1 MSLWVTRR
9 GAETMRLTLRT
20 LLAYLDDLLEP
31 GQSREIGE
39 KISES
44 GYASAL
50 VDRIREVMRRR
61 RLTAPDPKSPNSG
74 LDTNSIAEYL
84 DNTLDPDAVADVEKV
99 CLDSDVHLAEVAA
112 SHQILT
118 LVLGEPVDVP
128 ARTRERMYALG
139 PSGKPAGTGALVD
152 EEGDSQFDSDPSV
165 TIPARP
171 AAEESKSPSDANGES
186 FTKTIPDYLK
196 PVPLWRRMAPVA
208 VGVLVGAVWLT
219 VAYLDPSIPLGKSSD
234 NGNTIAQIDPGS
246 ELAISPED
254 SIADDPGLDA
264 NIGTTPEP
272 TPGEQ
277 SEPEVVAANK
287 PPRDIAQLNGFDP
300 DAKPGTTVATLPM
313 PNVPAP
319 KPGTELAST
328 TPQPVTPTLPDPSLP
343 NAGTSVAAATSP
355 TSVGSSVSAPSTTVP
370 VTTPTS
376 TPASK
381 PETVVTPTVPAPE
394 LLYTSREGVL
404 ARKTDEG
411 WLSMPHRTA
420 IRVGDRIASL
430 EPFSALLEVSSLD
443 LLIELKGGTVIE
455 YLGATE
461 DEQVSLQLLSGR
473 ISMQRRSSDT
483 KTEPIVIGL
492 RLMDEPCRITLQ
504 SQSALCGAELNMAEA
519 NAYEKD
525 LGEDR
530 YTGGLFVVNGRVGFV
545 GNLAGDVRLVGP
557 SWFPLTPVD
566 RRAMADSDEQ
576 PPLLTVPDWLDAGS
590 SRISS
595 TQRRYA
601 SRFQN
606 EIDEEQPLRDS
617 IPSIVKSKI
626 PAISELAVKTMA
638 TTSMHNDLVQ
648 VLAEAE
654 FLEARNAAIVGLRRW
669 LPAAAENRETM
680 RAALQR
686 HFPPDQ
692 VDTLYRL
699 LWGYS
704 EDDSHNPATSRLLV
718 DWLGHD
724 NQVIRQLAFDHV
736 YRLTGQRYDYRPINP
751 ANQRKVAVDRWYS
764 HLDRNDGKLLE

>member
-1 MSLWVTRR
+1 
-9 GAETMRLTLRT
+9 MRLTLRT
-20 LLAYLDDLLEP
+20 LLAYLDDLLEA

-139 PSGKPAGTGALVD
+139 PSGKPAGSGALVD

-165 TIPARP
+165 TIPSRH
-171 AAEESKSPSDANGES
+171 AAEESKPPNDTNGET

-208 VGVLVGAVWLT
+208 VGVLVGAVWLA
-219 VAYLDPSIPLGKSSD
+219 VAYVDPSIPLGKSSD
-234 NGNTIAQIDPGS
+234 DGNTVAQIDPGT
-246 ELAISPED
+246 ELAVSPED
-254 SIADDPGLDA
+254 SIGNDPGLEA
-264 NIGTTPEP
+264 AIGTTPEP
-272 TPGEQ
+272 TPGQQ

-287 PPRDIAQLNGFDP
+287 TPRDIAQLDGFDP
-300 DAKPGTTVATLPM
+300 DARPGTATVPM
-313 PNVPAP
+313 PAVPSP
-319 KPGTELAST
+319 QPETELAST
-328 TPQPVTPTLPDPSLP
+328 TPQPVTPTLPDPTP
-343 NAGTSVAAATSP
+343 PPVGTSVAAVTSP
-355 TSVGSSVSAPSTTVP
+355 PTVGSSVSAPSTTVAL
-370 VTTPTS
+370 T
-376 TPASK
+376 TPASVPVK
-381 PETVVTPTVPAPE
+381 PETVVVPTVPAPE
-394 LLYTSREGVL
+394 MLYTSREGVL

-411 WLSMPHRTA
+411 WLTMPHRTA
-420 IRVGDRIASL
+420 IRAGDRVASL
-430 EPFSALLEVSSLD
+430 EPFSALLEISSLD
-443 LLIELKGGTVIE
+443 LLIELKGGAVIE

-483 KTEPIVIGL
+483 KTEPIVVGL
-492 RLMDEPCRITLQ
+492 RLMDEPCRVTLQ

-545 GNLAGDVRLVGP
+545 GKLAGDVRLVGP

-566 RRAMADSDEQ
+566 RRAMAESDEQ
-576 PPLLTVPDWLDAGS
+576 PPLLTIPDWLDASS

-595 TQRRYA
+595 TQRRYS

-606 EIDEEQPLRDS
+606 EIDDEQPLRDS

-638 TTSMHNDLVQ
+638 TTSMHNNLVQ

-654 FLEARNAAIVGLRRW
+654 FLEARNAAIAGLRRW
-669 LPAAAENRETM
+669 LPAAPENRETM
-680 RAALQR
+680 RASLQR

-704 EDDSHNPATSRLLV
+704 EDDARNPATSRLLV

-724 NQVIRQLAFDHV
+724 SQVIRQLAFNHV
-736 YRLTGQRYDYRPINP
+736 YRLTGQRYDFRPINP
-751 ANQRKVAVDRWYS
+751 ANQRKVALDRWYS
-764 HLDRNDGKLLE
+764 HLERNDGKLLE

>member
-1 MSLWVTRR
+1 
-9 GAETMRLTLRT
+9 MRLTLRT
-20 LLAYLDDLLEP
+20 LLAYLDDLLEA

-139 PSGKPAGTGALVD
+139 PSGKPAGSGALVD

-165 TIPARP
+165 TIPSRH
-171 AAEESKSPSDANGES
+171 AAEESKPPNDTNGET

-208 VGVLVGAVWLT
+208 VGVLVGAVWLA
-219 VAYLDPSIPLGKSSD
+219 VAYVDPSIPLGKSSD
-234 NGNTIAQIDPGS
+234 DGNTVAQIDPGT
-246 ELAISPED
+246 ELAVSPED
-254 SIADDPGLDA
+254 SIGNDPGLEA
-264 NIGTTPEP
+264 AIGTTPEP
-272 TPGEQ
+272 TPGQQ
-277 SEPEVVAANK
+277 SEPAVVAANK
-287 PPRDIAQLNGFDP
+287 TPRDIAQLDGFDP
-300 DAKPGTTVATLPM
+300 DARPGTATVPM
-313 PNVPAP
+313 PAVPSP
-319 KPGTELAST
+319 QPETELAST
-328 TPQPVTPTLPDPSLP
+328 TPQPVTPTLPDPTP
-343 NAGTSVAAATSP
+343 PPVGTSVAAVTSP
-355 TSVGSSVSAPSTTVP
+355 PTVGSSVSAPSTTVAL
-370 VTTPTS
+370 T
-376 TPASK
+376 TPASVPVK
-381 PETVVTPTVPAPE
+381 PETVVVPTVPAPE
-394 LLYTSREGVL
+394 MLYTSREGVL

-411 WLSMPHRTA
+411 WLTMPHRTA
-420 IRVGDRIASL
+420 IRAGDRVASL
-430 EPFSALLEVSSLD
+430 EPFSALLEISSLD
-443 LLIELKGGTVIE
+443 LLIELKGGAVIE

-483 KTEPIVIGL
+483 KTEPIVVGL
-492 RLMDEPCRITLQ
+492 RLMDEPCRVTLQ

-545 GNLAGDVRLVGP
+545 GKLAGDVRLVGP

-566 RRAMADSDEQ
+566 RRAMAESDEQ
-576 PPLLTVPDWLDAGS
+576 PPLLTIPDWLDASS

-595 TQRRYA
+595 TQRRYS

-606 EIDEEQPLRDS
+606 EIDDEQPLRDS

-638 TTSMHNDLVQ
+638 TTSMHNNLVQ

-654 FLEARNAAIVGLRRW
+654 FLEARNAAIAGLRRW
-669 LPAAAENRETM
+669 LPAAPENRETM
-680 RAALQR
+680 RASLQR

-704 EDDSHNPATSRLLV
+704 EDDARNPATSRLLV

-724 NQVIRQLAFDHV
+724 SQVIRQLAFNHV
-736 YRLTGQRYDYRPINP
+736 YRLTGQRYDFRPINP
-751 ANQRKVAVDRWYS
+751 ANQRKVALDRWYS
-764 HLDRNDGKLLE
+764 HLERNDGKLLE

>member
-1 MSLWVTRR
+1 
-9 GAETMRLTLRT
+9 MRLTLRT
-20 LLAYLDDLLEP
+20 LLAYLDDLLEA

-44 GYASAL
+44 GYASTL

-84 DNTLDPDAVADVEKV
+84 DNTLEPDAVADVEKV

-139 PSGKPAGTGALVD
+139 PTTKPIKSSALVD
-152 EEGDSQFDSDPSV
+152 EEGDSQFDSDTSV
-165 TIPARP
+165 TIPSHP
-171 AAEESKSPSDANGES
+171 AAKESKSPSDTNGET

-208 VGVLVGAVWLT
+208 VGVLVGAVWLA
-219 VAYLDPSIPLGKSSD
+219 VVYVDPSIPLGKSLD
-234 NGNTIAQIDPGS
+234 NGNTVAQIDPGTDLEISS
-246 ELAISPED
+246 EGPISN
-254 SIADDPGLDA
+254 DPGLEA
-264 NIGTTPEP
+264 TIRTTPAQE
-272 TPGEQ
+272 
-277 SEPEVVAANK
+277 SEPEVVATDK
-287 PPRDIAQLNGFDP
+287 PSRDITQLNGYDP
-300 DAKPGTTVATLPM
+300 DAPPATTAATLPM
-313 PNVPAP
+313 PAVPSPQAD
-319 KPGTELAST
+319 TELAIT
-328 TPQPVTPTLPDPSLP
+328 TPQPATPTLPDPSP
-343 NAGTSVAAATSP
+343 PPVGTSVAAVTSP
-355 TSVGSSVSAPSTTVP
+355 VTVGSSVSAPSTTVST
-370 VTTPTS
+370 TTP
-376 TPASK
+376 AAVLNK
-381 PETVVTPTVPAPE
+381 PQTVVTPTVPAPE
-394 LLYTSREGVL
+394 LLYTSRDGVL
-404 ARKTDEG
+404 VRKTDEG
-411 WLSMPHRTA
+411 WLTMPHRTA
-420 IRVGDRIASL
+420 IRAGDRVASL
-430 EPFSALLEVSSLD
+430 EPFSALLEISSLD

-473 ISMQRRSSDT
+473 ISMQRRSPDT
-483 KTEPIVIGL
+483 NTERLVVGL
-492 RLMDEPCRITLQ
+492 HLLDEPCQVTLQ
-504 SQSALCGAELNMAEA
+504 SQSVLCGAELNMAEA
-519 NAYEKD
+519 NGYEKD

-530 YTGGLFVVNGRVGFV
+530 YTGGLFVVNGQVGFV
-545 GNLAGDVRLVGP
+545 GKLAGDVALTGP

-566 RRAMADSDEQ
+566 RRAMAESDEQ

-595 TQRRYA
+595 TQRRY
-601 SRFQN
+601 SKVFQN
-606 EIDEEQPLRDS
+606 EIDEEQPLKDS

-638 TTSMHNDLVQ
+638 TTSMHNELVQ
-648 VLAEAE
+648 ALAEAE
-654 FLEARNAAIVGLRRW
+654 FLEARNAAIAGLRRW
-669 LPAAAENRETM
+669 LPAAPENRETM

-686 HFPPDQ
+686 HFSPDQ

-704 EDDSHNPATSRLLV
+704 EDDARNPATSRLLV

-724 NQVIRQLAFDHV
+724 SQVIRQLAFNQV
-736 YRLTGQRYDYRPINP
+736 YRLTGQRYEFRSINP
-751 ANQRKVAVDRWYS
+751 ANQRKTALDRWYS
-764 HLDRNDGKLLE
+764 HLERNDGKLLE

>member
-1 MSLWVTRR
+1 
-9 GAETMRLTLRT
+9 MRLTLRT
-20 LLAYLDDLLEP
+20 LLAYLDDLLEA

-139 PSGKPAGTGALVD
+139 PSGKPAGSGALVD

-165 TIPARP
+165 TIPSRH
-171 AAEESKSPSDANGES
+171 AAEESKPPNDTNGET

-208 VGVLVGAVWLT
+208 VGVLVGAVWLA
-219 VAYLDPSIPLGKSSD
+219 VAYVDPSIPLGKSSD
-234 NGNTIAQIDPGS
+234 DGNTVAQIDPGT
-246 ELAISPED
+246 ELAVSPED
-254 SIADDPGLDA
+254 SIGNDPGLEA
-264 NIGTTPEP
+264 AIGTTPEP
-272 TPGEQ
+272 TPGQQ

-287 PPRDIAQLNGFDP
+287 TPRDIAQLDGFDP
-300 DAKPGTTVATLPM
+300 DARPGTATVPM
-313 PNVPAP
+313 PAVPSP
-319 KPGTELAST
+319 QPETELAST
-328 TPQPVTPTLPDPSLP
+328 TPQPVTPTLPDPTP
-343 NAGTSVAAATSP
+343 PPVGTSVAAVTSP
-355 TSVGSSVSAPSTTVP
+355 PTVGSSVSAPSTTVAL
-370 VTTPTS
+370 T
-376 TPASK
+376 TPASVPVK
-381 PETVVTPTVPAPE
+381 PETVVVPTVPAPE
-394 LLYTSREGVL
+394 MLYTSREGVL

-411 WLSMPHRTA
+411 WLTMPHRTA
-420 IRVGDRIASL
+420 IRAGDRVASL
-430 EPFSALLEVSSLD
+430 EPFSALLEISSLD
-443 LLIELKGGTVIE
+443 LLIELKGGAVIE

-461 DEQVSLQLLSGR
+461 DEQVSLQLLSGL

-483 KTEPIVIGL
+483 KTEPIVVGL
-492 RLMDEPCRITLQ
+492 RLMDEPCRVTLQ

-545 GNLAGDVRLVGP
+545 GKLAGDVRLVGP

-566 RRAMADSDEQ
+566 RRAMAESDEQ
-576 PPLLTVPDWLDAGS
+576 PPLLTIPDWLDASS

-595 TQRRYA
+595 TQRRYS

-606 EIDEEQPLRDS
+606 EIDDEQPLRDS

-638 TTSMHNDLVQ
+638 TTSMHNNLVQ

-654 FLEARNAAIVGLRRW
+654 FLEARNAAIAGLRRW
-669 LPAAAENRETM
+669 LPAAPENRETM
-680 RAALQR
+680 RASLQR

-704 EDDSHNPATSRLLV
+704 EDDARNPATSRLLV

-724 NQVIRQLAFDHV
+724 SQVIRQLAFNHV
-736 YRLTGQRYDYRPINP
+736 YRLTGQRYDFRPINP
-751 ANQRKVAVDRWYS
+751 ANQRKVALDRWYS
-764 HLDRNDGKLLE
+764 HLERNDGKLLE

>member
-1 MSLWVTRR
+1 
-9 GAETMRLTLRT
+9 MRLTLRT
-20 LLAYLDDLLEP
+20 LLAYLDDLLDA

-44 GYASAL
+44 GYASTL

-84 DNTLDPDAVADVEKV
+84 DNTLEPDAVADVEKV

-128 ARTRERMYALG
+128 TRTRERMYALG
-139 PSGKPAGTGALVD
+139 PTTKPIKSSTLVD
-152 EEGDSQFDSDPSV
+152 EEGDSQFDSDTSV
-165 TIPARP
+165 TIPSHP
-171 AAEESKSPSDANGES
+171 AAKESKSPSDTNGET

-208 VGVLVGAVWLT
+208 VGVLVGAVWLA
-219 VAYLDPSIPLGKSSD
+219 VVYVDPSIPLGKSLD
-234 NGNTIAQIDPGS
+234 NGNTVAQIDPGTDLEISS
-246 ELAISPED
+246 EGPISN
-254 SIADDPGLDA
+254 DPGLEA
-264 NIGTTPEP
+264 AIRTTPAQE
-272 TPGEQ
+272 
-277 SEPEVVAANK
+277 SEPEVVATNK
-287 PPRDIAQLNGFDP
+287 PSRDITQLNGYDP
-300 DAKPGTTVATLPM
+300 DAPPATTAATLPL
-313 PNVPAP
+313 PAVPSP
-319 KPGTELAST
+319 QPETELAST
-328 TPQPVTPTLPDPSLP
+328 NPQPATPTLPDPSP
-343 NAGTSVAAATSP
+343 APVGTSVAAVTSP
-355 TSVGSSVSAPSTTVP
+355 VTVGSSVSAPSTT
-370 VTTPTS
+370 
-376 TPASK
+376 TPAAVLNK
-381 PETVVTPTVPAPE
+381 PQTVVTPTVPAPE

-404 ARKTDEG
+404 VRKTDEG
-411 WLSMPHRTA
+411 WLTMPHRTA
-420 IRVGDRIASL
+420 IRAGDRVASL
-430 EPFSALLEVSSLD
+430 EPFSALLEISSLD

-473 ISMQRRSSDT
+473 ISMQRQSPDT
-483 KTEPIVIGL
+483 KTERLVVGL
-492 RLMDEPCRITLQ
+492 HLLDEPCRVTLQ

-519 NAYEKD
+519 NGYEKD

-530 YTGGLFVVNGRVGFV
+530 YTGGLFVVNGQVGFV
-545 GNLAGDVRLVGP
+545 GKIAGDVALTGP

-566 RRAMADSDEQ
+566 RRAMAESDEQ

-595 TQRRYA
+595 TQRRYS

-606 EIDEEQPLRDS
+606 EIDEEQPLKDS

-638 TTSMHNDLVQ
+638 ITSMHNELVQ
-648 VLAEAE
+648 ALAEAE
-654 FLEARNAAIVGLRRW
+654 FLEARNAAIAGLRKW
-669 LPAAAENRETM
+669 LPAAPENRETM

-686 HFPPDQ
+686 HFSPDQ

-704 EDDSHNPATSRLLV
+704 EDDARNPATSRLLV

-724 NQVIRQLAFDHV
+724 SQVIRQLAFNQV
-736 YRLTGQRYDYRPINP
+736 YRLTGQRYDFRPINP
-751 ANQRKVAVDRWYS
+751 ANQRKTALDRWYS
-764 HLDRNDGKLLE
+764 HLERNDGKLLK

>member
-1 MSLWVTRR
+1 
-9 GAETMRLTLRT
+9 MRLTLRT
-20 LLAYLDDLLEP
+20 LLAYLDDLLEA

-139 PSGKPAGTGALVD
+139 PSGKPAGSGALVD

-165 TIPARP
+165 TIPSRP
-171 AAEESKSPSDANGES
+171 AAEESKPPNDTNGET

-208 VGVLVGAVWLT
+208 VGVLVGAVWLA
-219 VAYLDPSIPLGKSSD
+219 VAYVDPSIPLGKSSD
-234 NGNTIAQIDPGS
+234 NGNTVAQIDPGT

-254 SIADDPGLDA
+254 SIGNDPEIDSA
-264 NIGTTPEP
+264 IDITPEP
-272 TPGEQ
+272 TPGQQ
-277 SEPEVVAANK
+277 SEPEVVATNK
-287 PPRDIAQLNGFDP
+287 PPRDIAQLDGFDP
-300 DAKPGTTVATLPM
+300 DARPGTATVPM
-313 PNVPAP
+313 PAVPSP
-319 KPGTELAST
+319 QPETELAST
-328 TPQPVTPTLPDPSLP
+328 TPQPVTPTLPDPTP
-343 NAGTSVAAATSP
+343 PPAGTSVAAVTSP
-355 TSVGSSVSAPSTTVP
+355 PTVGSSVSAPSTTVAL
-370 VTTPTS
+370 T
-376 TPASK
+376 TPASVPIK
-381 PETVVTPTVPAPE
+381 PETVVVPTVPAPE
-394 LLYTSREGVL
+394 MLYTSREGVL

-411 WLSMPHRTA
+411 WLTMPHRTA
-420 IRVGDRIASL
+420 IRAGDRVASL
-430 EPFSALLEVSSLD
+430 EPFSALLEISSLD
-443 LLIELKGGTVIE
+443 LLIELKGGAVIE

-483 KTEPIVIGL
+483 KTEPLVVGL
-492 RLMDEPCRITLQ
+492 RLMDEPCRVTLQ

-545 GNLAGDVRLVGP
+545 GKLAGDVRLVGP

-566 RRAMADSDEQ
+566 RRAMAESDEQ
-576 PPLLTVPDWLDAGS
+576 PPLLTIPDWLDASS

-595 TQRRYA
+595 TQRRYS

-606 EIDEEQPLRDS
+606 EIDDEQPLRDS

-638 TTSMHNDLVQ
+638 TTSMHNNLVQ

-654 FLEARNAAIVGLRRW
+654 FLEARNAAIAGLRRW
-669 LPAAAENRETM
+669 LPAAPENRETM

-704 EDDSHNPATSRLLV
+704 EDDARNPATSRLLV

-724 NQVIRQLAFDHV
+724 SQVIRQLAFNHV
-736 YRLTGQRYDYRPINP
+736 YRLTGQRYDFRPINP
-751 ANQRKVAVDRWYS
+751 ANQRKVALDRWYS
-764 HLDRNDGKLLE
+764 HLERNDGKLLE